1 MDTKIEKLKEAQL
14 PEAVA
19 TVNEINRSDEVKRR
33 YSISDFETLL
43 ASNDGFIDRFLVCH
57 LQEKPVAYSWCR
69 LLERKGQRWFSWQ
82 AVVPKNLRSQ
92 GIGSLFL
99 ERVLAKAKEERVDFV
114 TTKALIGQHDATYF
128 LKKRGFVAATNFWTL
143 EHDAPIKSSPELPEG
158 FATRGYIPGTDAPLL
173 ADIYNRSFKG
183 QFGFQPISSSSVRI
197 LHHHPHFDPEGVI
210 FIIRGEAIVGFAR
223 AGCDPGEKVGWAA
236 TMGVDSAYRG
246 RGLGH
251 WLLLW
256 IMNYL
261 HDRGI
266 ERLEVTVEGED
277 EGALKLFLSEKFKV
291 VEHNIAFKLQL
302 NPDKL

>member
-1 MDTKIEKLKEAQL
+1 METKIEKLKEAQL

-19 TVNEINRSDEVKRR
+19 AINEINRTDEVKSR
-33 YSISDFETLL
+33 YSISDFEILL
-43 ASNDGFIDRFLVCH
+43 ASDGKFIDRFLVCR
-57 LQEKPVAYSWCR
+57 LGGKAVAYSWCR
-69 LLERKGQRWFSWQ
+69 LLEGRGQRWFSWQ
-82 AVVPKNLRSQ
+82 AVVPKNLRGQ

-143 EHDAPIKSSPELPEG
+143 EHGAPIKSFPELPEG
-158 FATRGYIPGTDAPLL
+158 FATRGYIAGTDAPLL

-183 QFGFQPISSSSVRI
+183 QFGFQRISSASVRI

-223 AGCDPGEKVGWAA
+223 AGCDPEEKVGWAA

-246 RGLGH
+246 RGLGR
-251 WLLLW
+251 WLLSW

-266 ERLEVTVEGED
+266 ERLEVTVEGES
-277 EGALKLFLSEKFKV
+277 EEALKLFLSEKFKV
-291 VEHNIAFKLQL
+291 VEHNIAFKLEL
-302 NPDKL
+302 EPDKA